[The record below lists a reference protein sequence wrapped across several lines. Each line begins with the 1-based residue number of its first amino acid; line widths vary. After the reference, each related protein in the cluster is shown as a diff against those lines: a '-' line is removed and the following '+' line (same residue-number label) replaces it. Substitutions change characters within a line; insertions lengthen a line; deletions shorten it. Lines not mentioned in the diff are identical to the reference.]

1 MENNIYLRMTGMSTD
16 EMLGRIKATVAYL
29 NDYITEGAPGP
40 ADSMRNILDGAE
52 DEDAY
57 GRVCALI
64 GYVIGEPYK
73 ASCQKLAY
81 EMVTGE
87 KLPGETK
94 KA

>member
-1 MENNIYLRMTGMSTD
+1 MDNIYLRMTGMPTD
-16 EMLGRIKATVAYL
+16 EMLGRMQAAVVYL
-29 NDYITEGAPGP
+29 TDYITEGAPGP
-40 ADSMRNILDGAE
+40 ADAMRNILDGAA

-64 GYVIGEPYK
+64 GYVTGEPFK
-73 ASCQKLAY
+73 SSSQKLVY

-87 KLPGETK
+87 KLEETK

>member
-1 MENNIYLRMTGMSTD
+1 MDNIYLRMTGMPPD
-16 EMLGRIKATVAYL
+16 EMLGRIKATGAYL

-52 DEDAY
+52 DVDAY

-64 GYVIGEPYK
+64 GYVTGEPYK
-73 ASCQKLAY
+73 SSTQKLAY

-87 KLPGETK
+87 KLPGVTK

>member
-1 MENNIYLRMTGMSTD
+1 MDNIYLRMTGMSTD

-29 NDYITEGAPGP
+29 NDCITEGAPGP

-52 DEDAY
+52 DVDAY

-64 GYVIGEPYK
+64 GYVTGEPYK
-73 ASCQKLAY
+73 SSSQKLAY
-81 EMVTGE
+81 EMVKGE
-87 KLPGETK
+87 KLPETK

>member
-1 MENNIYLRMTGMSTD
+1 MDNIYLRMTGMSTD

-52 DEDAY
+52 DVDAY

-64 GYVIGEPYK
+64 GYVTGEPYK
-73 ASCQKLAY
+73 SDTQKLAY

-87 KLPGETK
+87 KLPETK

>member
-1 MENNIYLRMTGMSTD
+1 MDNIYLRMTGMSTD

-29 NDYITEGAPGP
+29 NDCITEGAPGT
-40 ADSMRNILDGAE
+40 ADSMRNILDGVE
-52 DEDAY
+52 DVDAY

-64 GYVIGEPYK
+64 GYVTGEPYK
-73 ASCQKLAY
+73 SITQKLAY

-87 KLPGETK
+87 KLPETK

>member
-1 MENNIYLRMTGMSTD
+1 MDNIYLRMNGMSTD

-29 NDYITEGAPGP
+29 NDYITEGA

-52 DEDAY
+52 DVDAY

-64 GYVIGEPYK
+64 GYVTGEPYK
-73 ASCQKLAY
+73 SDTQKLAY

-87 KLPGETK
+87 KLPETK